1 MKSILNSIRFPKD
14 IKNLSE
20 KQLEILSEEIR
31 EFLIDKVSKTGGH
44 LASNLGVVE
53 LTISLFRSFN
63 FDEDKIIWDVGH
75 QSYVHKILTGRKDR
89 FNELRQKDGMSGF
102 PKRKE
107 SKYDFFDTGH
117 SSTSISAAVGMARAR
132 DLKNEKHKV
141 VAVIGDGALTG
152 GMALEAL
159 NDVGFKKTDM
169 IIILNDNEMSIGKNV
184 GGLSKYLS
192 NLRVRPGYNK
202 IKMDVHSTLDT
213 TKIGKTVANSI
224 SKVKDSIKQL
234 VVPSMLFEDMGIKYV
249 GPIDGHD
256 IIAMEEVFNNAKNIK
271 GPVLIHTITKKGKGY
286 EKAEKNPGKYHG
298 VSPFDLESG
307 EAYISPKNSYSKA
320 FGEALINISDKD
332 KDVVAISAAMIDG
345 TGLRCFANK
354 YPKRIFDVGIAEQHA
369 VTLAAGM
376 ACSGLKPVFAV
387 YSTFLQRAYD
397 QVLHDVCIQDLPV
410 VFGIDRA
417 GIVGEDGETH
427 QGIMDISYLSM
438 LPNMTILAPKCLDEV
453 EPLLKWAIE
462 KGTPVA
468 IRYPR
473 GGDEME
479 GLKPIKEVR
488 EGKWEVL
495 NEGKDIAI
503 IATGKMVQHAIK
515 AQQVLEEKGI
525 KPTLINATFIKPL
538 DKELL
543 EKLSDEKYKIVT
555 VEDNIIKGG
564 FGSSVLEY
572 LNELNHKEKVKN
584 LGYRDEFVEQGNVNL
599 LYEEYGLDV
608 NGIVQSVLELT
619 QKRSRLWQ
627 IRSRD

>member
-1 MKSILNSIRFPKD
+1 MKNILNSIRFPQD
-14 IKNLSE
+14 IKNLNQ
-20 KQLEILSEEIR
+20 KQLEILSDEIR
-31 EFLIDKVSKTGGH
+31 EFLIEKVSKTGGH
-44 LASNLGVVE
+44 LSSNLGVVE

-89 FNELRQKDGMSGF
+89 FDELRQKDGMSGF

-107 SKYDFFDTGH
+107 SQYDFFDTGH

-132 DLKNEKHKV
+132 DLRNENHKI

-152 GMALEAL
+152 GMAFEAL

-169 IIILNDNEMSIGKNV
+169 IIVLNDNEMSIGKNV

-192 NLRVRPGYNK
+192 NLRVTPGYNK
-202 IKMDVHSTLDT
+202 IKKDVHSTLDT
-213 TKIGKTVANSI
+213 TKIGKSVANSI
-224 SKVKDSIKQL
+224 SKVKGSIKQL

-256 IIAMEEVFNNAKNIK
+256 ISSMVEVFNNAKNIK

-298 VSPFDLESG
+298 ISPFNLENG
-307 EAYISPKNSYSKA
+307 EPYISSKNSYSKS
-320 FGEALINISDKD
+320 FGKALVNIADED
-332 KDVVAISAAMIDG
+332 ENVVAISAAMVDG
-345 TGLRCFANK
+345 TGLRCFADK
-354 YPKRIFDVGIAEQHA
+354 YPKRMFDVGIAEQHA

-397 QVLHDVCIQDLPV
+397 QVVHDVCIQKLPV

-438 LPNMTILAPKCLDEV
+438 LPNMTILAPKCLAEV
-453 EPLLKWAIE
+453 EPLLRWAVK
-462 KGTPVA
+462 KGSPVA

-473 GGDEME
+473 GGDVIE
-479 GLKPIKEVR
+479 GLEPVKEIKE
-488 EGKWEVL
+488 GSWEIL
-495 NEGKDIAI
+495 KEGKDVAI
-503 IATGKMVQHAIK
+503 IATGKMVQHSIEAHRILK
-515 AQQVLEEKGI
+515 KKGLN
-525 KPTLINATFIKPL
+525 PMLINATFIKPF

-543 EKLSDEKYKIVT
+543 KKLVDKKYKILT
-555 VEDNIIKGG
+555 VEDNIKKGG
-564 FGSSVLEY
+564 FGSSILEY
-572 LNELNHKEKVKN
+572 LNELNYKEKVKI
-584 LGYRDEFVEQGNVNL
+584 LAYRDEFVKQGNVNL
-599 LYEEYGLDV
+599 LYKEYGLDV

-619 QKRSRLWQ
+619 KKRSILWQ

>member
-1 MKSILNSIRFPKD
+1 MRSVLDNVNFPED
-14 IKNLSE
+14 INDLSYNE
-20 KQLEILSEEIR
+20 LEILSDEIR

-63 FDEDKIIWDVGH
+63 FDKDKIIWDVGH
-75 QSYVHKILTGRKDR
+75 QSYVHKILTGRKND
-89 FNELRQKDGMSGF
+89 FDKLRKKNGMSGF

-132 DLKNEKHKV
+132 DLKNDDYKV

-184 GGLSKYLS
+184 GGLSSYLS
-192 NLRVRPGYNK
+192 NLRSAPGYNK
-202 IKMDVHSTLDT
+202 IKTDIHSTLDT
-213 TKIGKTVANSI
+213 TKLGKSVANSL

-234 VVPSMLFEDMGIKYV
+234 VVPSMLFEDMGVKYL

-256 IIAMEEVFNNAKNIK
+256 IPAMIEVFNNAKNMK
-271 GPVLIHTITKKGKGY
+271 GPIIIHTITKKGKGY

-307 EAYISPKNSYSKA
+307 EAYSVCKNSYSKA
-320 FGEALINISDKD
+320 FGKALTKIADKD

-345 TGLRCFANK
+345 TGLREFANK

-397 QVLHDVCIQDLPV
+397 QVVHDVCIQNVPV
-410 VFGIDRA
+410 VFAIDRA

-438 LPNMTILAPKCLDEV
+438 IPNMTIVSPKCIGEV
-453 EPLLKWAIE
+453 EPILKWAIN

-473 GGDEME
+473 GGDEIE
-479 GLKPIKEVR
+479 NLEPLRKVSY
-488 EGKWEVL
+488 GKWEEL
-495 NEGKDIAI
+495 NDGNNVAI
-503 IATGKMVQHAIK
+503 IATGKMVQHALK
-515 AQQVLEEKGI
+515 ADKILKEKGVNVSI
-525 KPTLINATFIKPL
+525 INATFIKPL
-538 DKELL
+538 DKEMLK
-543 EKLSDEKYKIVT
+543 KLCNEKYRIVT

-572 LNELNHKEKVKN
+572 LNELDYKEEIKI
-584 LGYRDEFVEQGNVNL
+584 LGYKDEFVEQGSTNL
-599 LYEEYGLDV
+599 LYKDYGIDAE
-608 NGIVQSVLELT
+608 GIAASVLELT
-619 QKRSRLWQ
+619 KKE
-627 IRSRD
+627 